1 MRYIKKPRKVALVF
15 EVFLPKKMQYASKL
29 AEVLD
34 SFVTEDAILNVP
46 GIKEIVDRHVD
57 DPPAQRER
65 FAERIRSIVSGC
77 SLYEVDGRF
86 ATEDKL
92 VDERVWVVR
101 FIFHDPSNDEGM
113 DASFRQWAELV
124 IEHLIAKRFA
134 IELGTED
141 EVWVLEYENCFLR
154 RWVAE
159 KEETPAAAAIEPTK
173 V

>member
-1 MRYIKKPRKVALVF
+1 MSYIKKPKKAALVF

-34 SFVTEDAILNVP
+34 SFLTEDAILSVP
-46 GIKEIVDRHVD
+46 GIKEIIEQHID
-57 DPPAQRER
+57 DPPEQRED
-65 FAERIRSIVSGC
+65 FAERIRSIVSGS

-86 ATEDKL
+86 AAEDKL
-92 VDERVWVVR
+92 IDERVWVVR
-101 FIFHDPSNDEGM
+101 FIFHDPSDDEGM
-113 DASFRQWAELV
+113 DESFKQWAELV

-141 EVWVLEYENCFLR
+141 EIWVLEYEKCFLR

-159 KEETPAAAAIEPTK
+159 ETKLSQVSTMSRS
-173 V
+173 

>member
-1 MRYIKKPRKVALVF
+1 MPYVKKPRKAALVF

-29 AEVLD
+29 AEVLN

-46 GIKEIVDRHVD
+46 GIKEIIEQHID
-57 DPPAQRER
+57 DPHEQREG
-65 FAERIRSIVSGC
+65 FAERIRSIVSGS

-92 VDERVWVVR
+92 VDERVWVIR
-101 FIFHDPSNDEGM
+101 FVFHDPSDDEGM
-113 DASFRQWAELV
+113 DESFRKWAELV

-141 EVWVLEYENCFLR
+141 EIWVLEYEKCFLR

-159 KEETPAAAAIEPTK
+159 EAETPQIPTT
-173 V
+173 